1 MPLIS
6 LGDRIPVV
14 HPTAWIAP
22 GATLVG
28 SVTVGAQSSV
38 WYATVVRGDGD
49 RITIGERTNVQDGC
63 VLHTDPNLHLEIGDG
78 VSIGHRAVVH
88 GCRIGDDCLIG
99 MGAVVMNRAVI
110 GAGSLIGAGAVVT
123 EGTVIPPR
131 SLVVGAPG
139 KVRRELSDD
148 EVAMLR
154 ANAEVYLQHT
164 AMHAAAVQ

>member
-1 MPLIS
+1 VPQIS
-6 LGDRIPVV
+6 LGDRVPSVD
-14 HPTAWIAP
+14 PTAWIAP
-22 GATLVG
+22 NATLVG
-28 SVTVGAQSSV
+28 SVTIGAQSSV
-38 WYATVVRGDGD
+38 WYSTVIRGDGD

-63 VLHTDPNLHLEIGDG
+63 VLHTDPSLHLQIGDG

-88 GCRIGDDCLIG
+88 GCVIGDDCLIG

-139 KVRRELSDD
+139 KVRRELSED
-148 EVAMLR
+148 EVTMLR

-164 AMHAAAVQ
+164 ALHAAST